1 MTLTGHTGY
10 VFALKI
16 LPNGDLVSGC
26 SGGKLKIWDIEK
38 GSVKKEI
45 NVNSR
50 VNSFLLLKN
59 GDFVSASDES
69 IIIWE

>member
-10 VFALKI
+10 VFALKM

-26 SGGKLKIWDIEK
+26 SGGKIKIWDVKK
-38 GSVKKEI
+38 GSVRNEI
-45 NVNSR
+45 QVNSKI
-50 VNSFLLLKN
+50 NSFQVLEN
-59 GDFVSASDES
+59 GDLVSASDES